1 MHGHE
6 DDINVLRTA
15 AQQREWTTLQDTLKR
30 LLARLE
36 PIPALE
42 IAALRIYDH
51 LPRFES
57 YYPQATWVRELFM
70 TVMAY
75 ASAPNDLPDHAL
87 TQFPQPGCGNFL
99 SAVLDVARGVQTKY
113 TVFERYSFMTNAVAN
128 VTLADL
134 MDFYYRQHPQEWD
147 QLTEHADEVD
157 AQSGLTVRQQAYM
170 RFWMDEAVAQRDTA
184 TWLKIADMLEEKLAK
199 A

>member
-1 MHGHE
+1 MPGFEE
-6 DDINVLRTA
+6 DVNVLRTA

-36 PIPALE
+36 PLPALE
-42 IAALRIYDH
+42 IAAQRIYEH
-51 LPRFES
+51 LPQFES
-57 YYPQATWVRELFM
+57 YYPEATWVRELFM

-99 SAVLDVARGVQTKY
+99 SAVLDLARSVQTKY
-113 TVFERYSFMTNAVAN
+113 TVFERYSFMTNATAN
-128 VTLADL
+128 VILADL

-147 QLTEHADEVD
+147 HLTENADEINPE
-157 AQSGLTVRQQAYM
+157 SGLTVRQQAYM

-184 TWLKIADMLEEKLAK
+184 AWLKIADLLEEKLAQ